1 MKVFIIILFCILE
14 YAGSLY
20 LDGSLF
26 FLYSVFCM
34 LNAGIVYNLSKR
46 DVLSHL
52 VYIYVFTSW
61 LIYNSLGFIH
71 YTLVITIP
79 QNIEQIYG
87 LFILATI
94 LLYLPT
100 LFVRKKSSSSKL
112 LTGVL
117 LNKKAVLVL
126 IGLSMFFKVFKV
138 VQAGGWHNYVY
149 AAYGT
154 KVESSLMTF
163 FHLFEGIFG
172 CVSVFLYP
180 FIFKAHDKCFK
191 LIAVSYILFTMFLGS
206 VSGSSL
212 SVLSPLLSIFVY
224 AYFQTGDKW
233 KKKIYKQCLY
243 GSMLLGTLAGIIIR
257 INRSD
262 NSDFQIG
269 NLRSAIDDIMLSPT
283 FDNMVNFEWVLNN
296 MEPTWSLGQI
306 LYPLVH
312 FLPRAIFPWKP
323 MELGAIVG
331 LKFIGTSAE
340 ARVGFIPSA
349 LGDFYYDMGYIG
361 IIGGLLFVGYVIAK
375 MQNVLNASLTSNNPF
390 VLPILITCSGSFM
403 MLPAWYTGC
412 FSGLV
417 NFAIYLLV
425 VKFVQ
430 KLFVR
435 KLKYKY

>member
-1 MKVFIIILFCILE
+1 MKTFIIILFCILE

-20 LDGSLF
+20 IESDLF
-26 FLYSVFCM
+26 VLYSVFCI
-34 LNAGIVYNLSKR
+34 LNAGIVYNLSKKN
-46 DVLSHL
+46 VLSHL

-71 YTLVITIP
+71 YALVITTP
-79 QNIEQIYG
+79 KSIELIYG

-100 LFVRKKSSSSKL
+100 LFIRKKSSPSKL
-112 LTGVL
+112 LTNVF
-117 LNKKAVLVL
+117 LNKKAILVL

-180 FIFKAHDKCFK
+180 FIFRSHDKCLK
-191 LIAVSYILFTMFLGS
+191 LIAISYILFNIVLGS
-206 VSGSSL
+206 VSGASL
-212 SVLSPLLSIFVY
+212 SVLAPLLSVFVY
-224 AYFQTGDKW
+224 AYFQTGNNW

-243 GSMLLGTLAGIIIR
+243 GSMLLGVIAGIIIR

-262 NSDFQIG
+262 NSEFQISH
-269 NLRSAIDDIMLSPT
+269 LRSAIDDIMLSPT
-283 FDNMVNFEWVLNN
+283 FDNMVNFEWVLNH

-306 LYPLVH
+306 LYPFIH
-312 FLPRAIFPWKP
+312 FLPRSIFPWKP

-331 LKFIGTSAE
+331 IKFIGTSEE

-361 IIGGLLFVGYVIAK
+361 IIGGLLFVGYIIAK
-375 MQNVLNASLTSNNPF
+375 IQNVLNASLTSNNPF
-390 VLPILITCSGSFM
+390 ILPILIVFSGSFM

-417 NFAIYLLV
+417 NFIIYLLV
-425 VKFVQ
+425 VKFTQ
-430 KLFVR
+430 KIFVKNLR
-435 KLKYKY
+435 L